1 MAVTMSET
9 TASREAEIKLQSTSV
24 DTTIINGGAV
34 STVKYHTY
42 GAGDGHQ
49 ALIGRGT
56 PLVGITASF
65 ATNVSRAIEEYCNNI
80 KNKINEMQ
88 TIDSTGAFKGESVT
102 TAIANFVTGVKEV
115 VNAYITSLQ
124 NAEQE
129 IINNVQNVYT
139 QQDTNISGNLNTD
152 SGKVTSQAPQI

>member
-34 STVKYHTY
+34 STAKYHVS
-42 GAGDGHQ
+42 GEGQMAF
-49 ALIGRGT
+49 LIGRGT

-115 VNAYITSLQ
+115 VNAYISSLQ